1 LPLDESGHVDELD
14 ARLSERRIPS
24 SNPSRAIRR
33 VVAGIVLMSA
43 GICLVAVLKLMVVRP
58 ARGASAQVAAGE
70 HALAGAGALTLAVL
84 PELPAAT
91 PHESDVAAK
100 APSAPVIDDPAA
112 KNAGLAK
119 GTVATSEASASP
131 SQGYDP
137 LEARRQK
144 QTAQRALERSDPTE
158 AITLAERSVA
168 LDPTDAESWLILG
181 AAYLQRGQ
189 ASDARRCFT
198 TCAKTATRGPR
209 AECAAL
215 LH

>member
-1 LPLDESGHVDELD
+1 
-14 ARLSERRIPS
+14 
-24 SNPSRAIRR
+24 
-33 VVAGIVLMSA
+33 MSA

-58 ARGASAQVAAGE
+58 ARGASSQVAAGE
-70 HALAGAGALTLAVL
+70 HALAGAGASTPAVF

-91 PHESDVAAK
+91 QHGSDVAAK
-100 APSAPVIDDPAA
+100 APSAAVIDDPAA

-144 QTAQRALERSDPTE
+144 QAAQRALERSDPAE
-158 AITLAERSVA
+158 AITLAELSVA

-181 AAYLQRGQ
+181 AAYLQRGH